1 MFCLAQLVRYRYTA
15 MESCIPAVRG
25 PELVQ
30 KCLQLMGICK
40 AAIGKDSSLQLSPF

>member
-15 MESCIPAVRG
+15 IEFCNPAVRG
-25 PELVQ
+25 LEFVQ

-40 AAIGKDSSLQLSPF
+40 AAVGKDSNLQLSPF